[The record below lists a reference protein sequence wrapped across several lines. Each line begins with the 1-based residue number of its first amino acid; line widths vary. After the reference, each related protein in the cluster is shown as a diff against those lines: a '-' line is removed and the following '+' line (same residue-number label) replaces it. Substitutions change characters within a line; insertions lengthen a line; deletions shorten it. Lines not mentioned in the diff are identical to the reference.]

1 MVENN
6 LMVHMVTMQ
15 QLIFH
20 TSSVASL
27 ELQLLPKDVQQ
38 SQCHQWVDNLLL
50 VDNHHKVDLEQVG
63 RHLKMDRHLNLKS
76 FVSSLIL

>member
-1 MVENN
+1 MAENN
-6 LMVHMVTMQ
+6 LMAHMVTMQ

-50 VDNHHKVDLEQVG
+50 VDHHQWVGSHQKVLQVI
-63 RHLKMDRHLNLKS
+63 LKK
-76 FVSSLIL
+76 F

>member
-1 MVENN
+1 MAENN
-6 LMVHMVTMQ
+6 LMAHMVTMQ

-38 SQCHQWVDNLLL
+38 SQCRQWADNLLL
-50 VDNHHKVDLEQVG
+50 VDHHQWVGSHQKVRQVI
-63 RHLKMDRHLNLKS
+63 LKK
-76 FVSSLIL
+76 F

>member
-1 MVENN
+1 MAANN
-6 LMVHMVTMQ
+6 LMAHMVTMQ

-38 SQCHQWVDNLLL
+38 SQCRQWVDNLLL
-50 VDNHHKVDLEQVG
+50 VDRRQ
-63 RHLKMDRHLNLKS
+63 KMDRHLNLKS